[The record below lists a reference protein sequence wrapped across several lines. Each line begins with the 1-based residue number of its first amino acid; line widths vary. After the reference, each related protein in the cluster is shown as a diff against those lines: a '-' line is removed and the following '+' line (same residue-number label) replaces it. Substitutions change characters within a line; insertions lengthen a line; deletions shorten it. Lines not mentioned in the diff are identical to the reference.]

1 MGTKQIDPS
10 GTKPDGVGSLSDLIM
25 SFFEEDHSTGR
36 WPQRPDLLGS
46 SDDDGVEEEQ
56 GESEAERR
64 AFWDT
69 QLQLLKDLMS
79 STNSTESRIRRTAE
93 SAVSSLRADSSS
105 ACSCSGSGSGSPTRI
120 ASTLPCRSCTL
131 RLLSA
136 RLRRAG
142 HDAAVCHSRWRATP
156 SSPAGDH
163 AYLDVVLA
171 PPPSGTGSTPNGKA
185 PRRLIV
191 EPAFRAEFEMA
202 RACPEYSALVA
213 LLPEVFVGRADRMRG
228 VLKLVCAAA
237 KKCMADNGMHM
248 APWRKQRY
256 MAAKWLSAPVERI
269 VEGVDEAKLG
279 REDDKTTA
287 AAAVALLPPARRSP
301 RQRASMLTYDLLDG
315 KLPAA
320 TALCTAV
327 EVV

>member
-1 MGTKQIDPS
+1 MGLLMGTKPIDAS
-10 GTKPDGVGSLSDLIM
+10 GTKPDAGVGSLSDLVLR
-25 SFFEEDHSTGR
+25 FFEEDDTR
-36 WPQRPDLLGS
+36 WPKRPDLIGS
-46 SDDDGVEEEQ
+46 SDDDDVEEAA
-56 GESEAERR
+56 GESAAERK
-64 AFWDT
+64 AFWDA
-69 QLQLLKDLMS
+69 QLHLLNELL
-79 STNSTESRIRRTAE
+79 STANSTESRLRRTTE

-105 ACSCSGSGSGSPTRI
+105 ACSCSGSPSPT
-120 ASTLPCRSCTL
+120 ALPCRSCTL

-142 HDAAVCHSRWRATP
+142 HDAAVCLSRWRATP

-171 PPPSGTGSTPNGKA
+171 PAPGATPNGKA

-213 LLPEVFVGRADRMRG
+213 LLPEVFVGRAERLRG
-228 VLKLVCAAA
+228 ILKLVCAAA
-237 KKCMADNGMHM
+237 KKCLTDNGMHV

-256 MAAKWLSAPVERI
+256 MVAKWLSAPVERRA
-269 VEGVDEAKLG
+269 VEGVDEAKLV
-279 REDDKTTA
+279 REDEKA
-287 AAAVALLPPARRSP
+287 AAGAVSLFPPARRSP
-301 RQRASMLTYDLLDG
+301 RLRASMLTYDLLDG
-315 KLPAA
+315 KLPAS